1 MGGQDTGR
9 TWQLEISGDNSVG
22 LLVSRPWRCI
32 SSGDEMWVAFE
43 GGSWGEEV
51 VIMATMFTDLVASFV
66 TNCIVSE

>member
-1 MGGQDTGR
+1 
-9 TWQLEISGDNSVG
+9 VG

-43 GGSWGEEV
+43 GGSWDEEV